1 MPRTRAAAREALDVP
16 AHARMVL
23 VSGGG
28 WGVGDLE
35 GAIDAALAGE
45 DTLVVCIA
53 GRNESAREK
62 LEQHYA
68 ENERVQVLGF
78 TEQMSDWMAAADAM
92 VHSTAGLTVLEA
104 HIRGCPVVSY
114 GFSAGHLRANNAA
127 FERFGLAEVA
137 RSEHEL
143 TSTLRHLTKERRS
156 PDSSFASLPSIAS
169 RVLTARPRIK
179 PQPVWRL
186 RMERVATAVSVVA
199 VAAVMLL
206 AVIHRE
212 TPYRVIARPLESR
225 IHLGKDEDAV
235 AAPAVQTAQPAA
247 VHGAAA
253 AEGP

>member
-1 MPRTRAAAREALDVP
+1 
-16 AHARMVL
+16 
-23 VSGGG
+23 
-28 WGVGDLE
+28 
-35 GAIDAALAGE
+35 
-45 DTLVVCIA
+45 
-53 GRNESAREK
+53 
-62 LEQHYA
+62 
-68 ENERVQVLGF
+68 
-78 TEQMSDWMAAADAM
+78 
-92 VHSTAGLTVLEA
+92 
-104 HIRGCPVVSY
+104 
-114 GFSAGHLRANNAA
+114 
-127 FERFGLAEVA
+127 LAEVA

-169 RVLTARPRIK
+169 RVLTARPRVK

-235 AAPAVQTAQPAA
+235 AAPAVQAAQPAA
-247 VHGAAA
+247 AGSAATT
-253 AEGP
+253 EGP